1 MKVMWIGHGGL
12 LFVSGK
18 NKILIDPYLSDSLK
32 AQNKLLKR
40 RKAIKGKLFKI
51 RPDVIILTSSH
62 PDRTDF
68 KTIRKFENKRKGSY
82 TPTILACESSF
93 KIASESW
100 KLKKANN
107 IMFEKGLE
115 WTIGDVTISAVGA
128 KTDDRSAFGVIIT
141 DNSDGKKYYIASNTL
156 YSEELLSELPDDLFA
171 AFIPI
176 SGSFGSMNI
185 LDAARFAKAL
195 NAQYTIP
202 VQYGMFDK
210 LKADQFIV
218 GGRIIP
224 TIYKIIDFDTGSGDS
239 SVGLDYRYNEKIV
252 SIKKRRADYYD
263 NDIDDINTVTI
274 DVPIPHI
281 AYDNKKDF

>member
-18 NKILIDPYLSDSLK
+18 SKILIDPYLSNSLRS
-32 AQNKLLKR
+32 QNKLLKR
-40 RKAIKGKLFKI
+40 KKGVKGKLFRIK
-51 RPDVIILTSSH
+51 PDVIILTSSH

-68 KTIRKFENKRKGSY
+68 KTIKKFESKRTSNY
-82 TPTILACESSF
+82 MPTILACESAF
-93 KIASESW
+93 KIAKEDW

-115 WTIGDVTISAVGA
+115 WTLGDMTITAVGA

-141 DNSDGKKYYIASNTL
+141 DNDDGKKYYVASNTL
-156 YSEELLSELPDDLFA
+156 YSEELLAELPIDLYA

-176 SGSFGSMNI
+176 SGTFGSMNI
-185 LDAARFAKAL
+185 IDAARFAKKL
-195 NAQYTIP
+195 NAQHTVP

-210 LKADQFIV
+210 LKAEQFIV
-218 GGRIIP
+218 GGRVIP
-224 TIYKIIDFDTGSGDS
+224 KIYKIIDFEDGSS
-239 SVGLDYRYNEKIV
+239 STSLDFRYNEKLI
-252 SIKKRRADYYD
+252 SSKKKKSSYE

-274 DVPIPHI
+274 DVPVPPISL
-281 AYDNKKDF
+281 DR

>member
-32 AQNKLLKR
+32 NTNKLLKR
-40 RKAIKGKLFKI
+40 KKGIKSKLFTI

-68 KTIRKFENKRKGSY
+68 KTIRKFERRRSGSY
-82 TPTILACESSF
+82 VPTLLACESAF

-115 WTIGDVTISAVGA
+115 WSLGDMTITAVGA

-141 DNSDGKKYYIASNTL
+141 DNDDGKKYYVASNTL
-156 YSEELLSELPDDLFA
+156 YSEELLAELPDDLYA

-185 LDAARFAKAL
+185 IDAARFSKKL
-195 NAQYTIP
+195 NAQYTVP

-210 LKADQFIV
+210 LKVEQFIV

-224 TIYKIIDFDTGSGDS
+224 KIYKIIDFESGNGDS
-239 SVGLDYRYNEKIV
+239 SLGLDSHYNEKII
-252 SIKKRRADYYD
+252 STKKKRANYYD